1 MKRSLLF
8 CMLFFPPLLWAQA
21 DPGGR
26 WIALPEPQGD
36 QAEPPA
42 EVLPREFRGIS
53 LGMGL
58 EDLKAALQ
66 RDGLF
71 HFRGDRDVSFLPSGE
86 QNLVETTG
94 LSFIRRAF
102 FQLREGQ
109 VFIMAFVLDLS
120 LIDHYSVFTT
130 FVKKYGDPVRLDPKR
145 AVWETGDTRVSIERP
160 LTVKYIDMK
169 VFKELIDQSEVEASG
184 EVFLRQEFLDAF

>member
-1 MKRSLLF
+1 MLLF
-8 CMLFFPPLLWAQA
+8 PLSLWAQA

-26 WIALPEPQGD
+26 WITLPEPRQD
-36 QAEPPA
+36 RAEPPA
-42 EVLPREFRGIS
+42 ETLPREFRGIS

-58 EDLKAALQ
+58 EDLKTALQ
-66 RDGLF
+66 RDGLL

-94 LSFIRRAF
+94 FSFIRRAF

-109 VFIMAFVLDLS
+109 VFIMAFALDPA

-130 FVKKYGDPVRLDPKR
+130 FVKKYGEPVRLDPKQ

-169 VFKELIDQSEVEASG
+169 VFKELIDRSEVETSG

>member
-1 MKRSLLF
+1 
-8 CMLFFPPLLWAQA
+8 MLFSPLLLWAQA
-21 DPGGR
+21 NPDGR
-26 WIALPEPQGD
+26 RITLPEPQKD
-36 QAEPPA
+36 RAEPRT
-42 EVLPREFRGIS
+42 EVLPREFRRMS

-58 EDLKAALQ
+58 EDLKTALQ

-94 LSFIRRAF
+94 FSFIRRAF

-109 VFIMAFVLDLS
+109 VFIMAFVLDPS
-120 LIDHYSVFTT
+120 LIDHYSVFTA
-130 FVKKYGDPVRLDPKR
+130 FVKKYGEPVRLDPKQ
-145 AVWETGDTRVSIERP
+145 AVWETEDTRVSIERP

-184 EVFLRQEFLDAF
+184 EVFLRQEFLDEF